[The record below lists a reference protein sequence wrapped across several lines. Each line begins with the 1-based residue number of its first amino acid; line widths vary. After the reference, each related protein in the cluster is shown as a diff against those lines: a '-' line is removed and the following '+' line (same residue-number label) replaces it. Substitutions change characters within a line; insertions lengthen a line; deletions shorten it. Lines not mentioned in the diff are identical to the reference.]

1 MKLPEHIEDVDGER
15 GHQGVYGTRE
25 EAEKEADRLSDMFFR
40 SFFYVEASDSEKEPV
55 DITLRETN
63 YDTSKDTEEVEVL
76 MKTADDTIKTPE
88 ERDEA
93 REKAFKLRRNLKE
106 VKNSVLSK
114 LLGTKG

>member
-1 MKLPEHIEDVDGER
+1 
-15 GHQGVYGTRE
+15 
-25 EAEKEADRLSDMFFR
+25 
-40 SFFYVEASDSEKEPV
+40 
-55 DITLRETN
+55 
-63 YDTSKDTEEVEVL
+63 